1 LAGQWLG
8 KTTGWR
14 SRPIVSEGAALA
26 VIALYSFFPPA
37 LGFLLRYTL
46 GNRLGWFP
54 ISPTI
59 DFYQFERDFPGIS
72 QSYVMDCM
80 MFSLASAL
88 LFVLFFYLVLHKWA
102 KIRLSGLVSM
112 LLIAAIWV
120 AGWFIAGVGLPA
132 IRMIYHAAIPLFAFI
147 LLSMGEM
154 TIITRT
160 SLAET
165 KREEYILTARAKGL
179 TDAQIR
185 DRHAIRNAYL
195 PVISKAIVSLP
206 YLIAGL
212 AIIEYSLIWPGL
224 GSGVFSAVLV
234 QDVPLA
240 LGYLLFIGVFSLG
253 ARLLLELAY
262 LALDP
267 RLRYVVQK
275 VGVNL

>member
-1 LAGQWLG
+1 
-8 KTTGWR
+8 
-14 SRPIVSEGAALA
+14 
-26 VIALYSFFPPA
+26 
-37 LGFLLRYTL
+37 
-46 GNRLGWFP
+46 
-54 ISPTI
+54 
-59 DFYQFERDFPGIS
+59 
-72 QSYVMDCM
+72 
-80 MFSLASAL
+80 
-88 LFVLFFYLVLHKWA
+88 
-102 KIRLSGLVSM
+102 M